1 MIEPSASSQLVE
13 VDVGLTSCSCGAVER
28 RLICSRFTGNC
39 GRSSKFAR
47 C

>member
-28 RLICSRFTGNC
+28 RLICTGNC